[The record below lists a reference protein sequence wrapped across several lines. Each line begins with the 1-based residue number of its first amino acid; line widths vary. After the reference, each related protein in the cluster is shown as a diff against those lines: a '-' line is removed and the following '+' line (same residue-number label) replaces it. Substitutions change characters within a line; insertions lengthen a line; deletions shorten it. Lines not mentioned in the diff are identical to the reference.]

1 MPSIKIFE
9 VPDWPT
15 GLNQRLAYKLVLTQ
29 SGRKTYISF
38 NSQFWKMQQKLPKW
52 AKSIKPCWN
61 EAILILFAPK
71 CFVEFSVKSLMPFE
85 VIQKYWKLKEKQF
98 LPLGVVVKKAKGKT
112 RYPTISCCFGSI
124 KTRYLVLKTLLSC
137 LSEKTLWKVDS
148 EGLYR
153 KQGCMKS
160 R

>member
-1 MPSIKIFE
+1 MIYYFLTFWWGQYDNLYIGHHRNTFFWNE
-9 VPDWPT
+9 I
-15 GLNQRLAYKLVLTQ
+15 LTQ

-98 LPLGVVVKKAKGKT
+98 LPLGGVMSLV
-112 RYPTISCCFGSI
+112 ISI
-124 KTRYLVLKTLLSC
+124 HLVLAQKWR
-137 LSEKTLWKVDS
+137 EKWGRSGASWRHLEAPLPPK
-148 EGLYR
+148 
-153 KQGCMKS
+153 K
-160 R
+160 